1 MAKQDIYES
10 VTNAIIAAIENGQT
24 GDKFKLP
31 WDGEMLMP
39 ENVQSQNL
47 YRGVN
52 VVTLWAWSMKHG
64 YSSAKWGTY
73 KQWAEKGAQVK
84 KGEKAIKIVFWK
96 TIEIEPSADNE
107 DGETRMYARWSSVFN
122 ADQVEGYVEES
133 NAGEIKRVVQADEF
147 IRSIVQIF
155 AMVDSRRSIIEKR
168 TISKSPALKI
178 SKPQKPAVHR
188 IIIILRLCTS

>member
-1 MAKQDIYES
+1 M
-10 VTNAIIAAIENGQT
+10 
-24 GDKFKLP
+24 KFKLP
-31 WDGEMLMP
+31 WDGETLMP

-147 IRSIVQIF
+147 IRSIGADIRHGGRKAYYHRKEDYIQIPCPEDF
-155 AMVDSRRSIIEKR
+155 KATKTASASDNYYS
-168 TISKSPALKI
+168 TIMHELTHNAATFVMP
-178 SKPQKPAVHR
+178 HR
-188 IIIILRLCTS
+188 II